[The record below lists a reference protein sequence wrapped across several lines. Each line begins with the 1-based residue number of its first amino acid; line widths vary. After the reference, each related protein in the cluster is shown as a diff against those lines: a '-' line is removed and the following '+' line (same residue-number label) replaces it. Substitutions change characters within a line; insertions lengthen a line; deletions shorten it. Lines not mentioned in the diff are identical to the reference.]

1 MTSDLAIGLSFAL
14 LALTV
19 AVALSRLERARRER
33 REEAFRS
40 EARARGWQFEAADE
54 GAFRVMR
61 WRGITDHV
69 TWTAEYRRRTRK
81 RNQRHGSPFRFV
93 WWADTLR
100 GPSSPIL
107 FMGVPRGKETPA
119 FRFAQGDGLVARL
132 AQKAAGFSLDLSISM
147 YFGPDAG
154 NQVDAGALKP
164 VEPGAPPGFVVM
176 ATDPSEGT
184 RLLLG
189 GWSEAMSAQTR
200 DVQSALSDEQR
211 PWVLL
216 LPRRVSLARMGAI
229 RSAADVERFARAGAS
244 LVKRT

>member
-1 MTSDLAIGLSFAL
+1 MTPDLAVGLSFAL
-14 LALTV
+14 LALIA
-19 AVALSRLERARRER
+19 AVALGRLERARRER

-40 EARARGWQFEAADE
+40 EARTRGWQFEAADE
-54 GAFRVMR
+54 GAFRVLR
-61 WRGITDHV
+61 WRGITDGV

-81 RNQRHGSPFRFV
+81 KSQRHGNPFRFV

-100 GPSSPIL
+100 GPASPVL

-119 FRFAQGDGLVARL
+119 LRIAQGDGLVARL
-132 AQKAAGFSLDLSISM
+132 AQKAAGFSLDLSVSV

-154 NQVDAGALKP
+154 TRVDAGALKP
-164 VEPGAPPGFVVM
+164 VERGAPPGFIVM
-176 ATDPSEGT
+176 AAEPSEGA
-184 RLLLG
+184 RLLFG
-189 GWSEAMSAQTR
+189 GWTEVMSAQTR

-229 RSAADVERFARAGAS
+229 GSADDVERFARAGAA

>member
-14 LALTV
+14 LGLAV
-19 AVALSRLERARRER
+19 AVALNRLERARRER
-33 REEAFRS
+33 REEVFRS

-61 WRGITDHV
+61 WRGVTDHV
-69 TWTAEYRRRTRK
+69 TWTAEYRRRARK
-81 RNQRHGSPFRFV
+81 RHRRRGSPFRFV

-100 GPSSPIL
+100 GPSSPVL

-119 FRFAQGDGLVARL
+119 LTLAQGDGLVARL
-132 AQKAAGFSLDLSISM
+132 AQKAAGFALDLSVST

-154 NQVDAGALKP
+154 NQVDADALKR
-164 VEPGAPPGFVVM
+164 VEPGAPPGFIVM
-176 ATDPSEGT
+176 AADPSEGA
-184 RLLLG
+184 RLLFG
-189 GWSEAMSAQTR
+189 GWTEAMSAQIR
-200 DVQSALSDEQR
+200 DAQSALSDEDR

-216 LPRRVSLARMGAI
+216 LPRRVSLARMSAI
-229 RSAADVERFARAGAS
+229 RSAADVEPFAHAGAG